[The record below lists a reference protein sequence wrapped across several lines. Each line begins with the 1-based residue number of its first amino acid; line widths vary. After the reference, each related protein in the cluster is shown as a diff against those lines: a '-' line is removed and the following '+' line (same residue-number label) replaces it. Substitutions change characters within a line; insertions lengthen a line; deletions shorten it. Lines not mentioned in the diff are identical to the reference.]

1 MILCPP
7 SVIRSFALSSSCS
20 RLVVQRNCCVGR
32 GGEIVMLIL
41 GDIGTPLME
50 DALARML
57 SMLWRT
63 VGSPFE
69 CLVMI
74 LSLISCAR
82 IVMSGSPNPPR
93 VVGV

>member
-1 MILCPP
+1 MD
-7 SVIRSFALSSSCS
+7 
-20 RLVVQRNCCVGR
+20 QRGCCVGR
-32 GGEIVMLIL
+32 GGGIVILVL
-41 GDIGTPLME
+41 GDAGTPFMD

-69 CLVMI
+69 CLVMM
-74 LSLISCAR
+74 LSLISCVR
-82 IVMSGSPNPPR
+82 MVISGSPKPPK

>member
-1 MILCPP
+1 M
-7 SVIRSFALSSSCS
+7 
-20 RLVVQRNCCVGR
+20 VQSGCCVR
-32 GGEIVMLIL
+32 IGGELVMLIL
-41 GDIGTPLME
+41 GDVGTPLME

-74 LSLISCAR
+74 LNLMSCAR